1 VKKTIALLTGLSAVC
16 GFVAWAGWAAAQPP
30 GTRPPVQ
37 QASATAPAPT
47 AAPGTRVAVVNINTV
62 LKNYQKAQALNNAI
76 KQDVQT
82 YATQMNQKRDEI
94 NRLQADLTKPTTTPA
109 QKDQWEKQIVNLQR
123 ALQDLDNEARKVISK
138 KQGDIAVNIF
148 HEIEDVIKAVA
159 TTNNFDLVLSYPDAT
174 TNDELYSQDN
184 VVRKLAS
191 QAAIPIF
198 YKPHIDIT
206 SAVVQTL
213 NARHPVQQAGAAA
226 TPAPPATP
234 R

>member
-1 VKKTIALLTGLSAVC
+1 VKKTIALSAGLLVLC
-16 GFVAWAGWAAAQPP
+16 GYGAWAGWAAAQPP
-30 GTRPPVQ
+30 GSARPPVQ
-37 QASATAPAPT
+37 QASATAPAAT

-62 LKNYQKAQALNNAI
+62 LKNYQKAQSLNNAI
-76 KQDVQT
+76 KQDVQS

-94 NRLQADLTKPTTTPA
+94 NRLQAELTKPTTTQP
-109 QKDQWEKQIVNLQR
+109 QKEQWEKQVVNLQR

-138 KQGDIAVNIF
+138 KQGDIAVQIF
-148 HEIEDVIKAVA
+148 REIEGVVQAVA

-174 TNDELYSQDN
+174 TEAELYSQDN

-191 QAAIPIF
+191 QAAIPLF

-213 NARHPVQQAGAAA
+213 NARYPVQAAA
-226 TPAPPATP
+226 QPPA